1 MSMQTEC
8 IYGIGFQ
15 IKIEPDQLQ
24 KFLQDH
30 RESLNQLKGV
40 ESVLECLDLNEDDFE
55 DALLGFEYWP
65 NNGFGDSLTAIIADI
80 MNIETGL
87 PIAYYPPAEDDD
99 KESIIYERAYPWEMN
114 DKEKNLTK
122 DELTTMFEKYAKEL
136 DSNIEVDDDI
146 RLEYYG

>member
-40 ESVLECLDLNEDDFE
+40 ESVLECLDLDEDDFE

-65 NNGFGDSLTAIIADI
+65 NNGFGDSLTATIADI
-80 MNIETGL
+80 ITVETGL

-99 KESIIYERAYPWEMN
+99 HESILYEQAYPWEMN

-122 DELTTMFEKYAKEL
+122 DELIVVFEKYAKEL

-146 RLEYYG
+146 RLEYYS

>member
-15 IKIEPDQLQ
+15 IKIEPEGLQ
-24 KFLQDH
+24 KFLQNH
-30 RESLNQLKGV
+30 RESLKQLKNV
-40 ESVLECLDLNEDDFE
+40 ESVLECLDLDEDDFE

-80 MNIETGL
+80 MSVETGL
-87 PIAYYPPAEDDD
+87 PIAYYTPAEDDD
-99 KESIIYERAYPWEMN
+99 HESILYEQAYPWEMN
-114 DKEKNLTK
+114 DKERNLTK
-122 DELTTMFEKYAKEL
+122 DELITMFEKYAKEL

-146 RLEYYG
+146 RLEYYS

>member
-1 MSMQTEC
+1 MSTQTDY

-15 IKIEPDQLQ
+15 IKIKPNRLQ

-30 RESLNQLKGV
+30 KESIEQIKGA
-40 ESVLECLDLNEDDFE
+40 ESVLECLNLDENAFE
-55 DALLGFEYWP
+55 DAFHGFEYWP

-80 MNIETGL
+80 MSVETGL
-87 PIAYYPPAEDDD
+87 PIAYYPLTENGDQ
-99 KESIIYERAYPWEMN
+99 ESILYERAYAWEMS

-122 DELTTMFEKYAKEL
+122 DELTAMFEKYAKEL

-146 RLEYYG
+146 RLEYYS

>member
-15 IKIEPDQLQ
+15 IKIEPRELQ
-24 KFLQDH
+24 KFLQNH
-30 RESLNQLKGV
+30 RESLNQLKDV
-40 ESVLECLDLNEDDFE
+40 ESVLECLDLDEDDFE

-80 MNIETGL
+80 MSVETGL

-99 KESIIYERAYPWEMN
+99 HESILYEQAYPWEMN
-114 DKEKNLTK
+114 DKERNLTK

-146 RLEYYG
+146 RLEYYS

>member
-1 MSMQTEC
+1 MSMQTDY

-15 IKIEPDQLQ
+15 IKIKPDQLR

-30 RESLNQLKGV
+30 KESLNQLKGV
-40 ESVLECLDLNEDDFE
+40 ESVLECLDLDEDDFE

-80 MNIETGL
+80 MSVETGL

-99 KESIIYERAYPWEMN
+99 QESILYEQAYPWEMN
-114 DKEKNLTK
+114 DKERSLTK
-122 DELTTMFEKYAKEL
+122 DELIAMFEKCAKEL

-146 RLEYYG
+146 RLEYYS